1 MRLRRRPPSS
11 VTLLCV
17 IAVLILL
24 RFFSDSEGPDQ
35 QVFDEGTTQQVKR
48 VVDGDTLLLADGQ
61 RVRLIGIDT
70 PETKRPDSPVEPLG
84 PEASQFTTSLV
95 GEGQVRLEFD
105 RERLD
110 QYHRLLAYVYLP
122 DGRLLNEEII
132 RAGFSEAE
140 THYPFRNDMKQRFRA
155 AEEEARAEGR
165 GLWQAQA
172 FEHE

>member
-11 VTLLCV
+11 VVLSC
-17 IAVLILL
+17 AVLGLILL
-24 RFFSDSEGPDQ
+24 RLFSGSNVPDS

-48 VVDGDTLLLADGQ
+48 VVDGDTLLLEDGQ

-70 PETKRPDSPVEPLG
+70 PETKRPDFPVEPLG
-84 PEASQFTTSLV
+84 PEASQFTTALV
-95 GEGQVRLEFD
+95 GDGQVRLEFD

-132 RAGFSEAE
+132 RAGFSQAQLQ
-140 THYPFRNDMKQRFRA
+140 YPYRSDMKQRFRE
-155 AEEEARAEGR
+155 AEEEARSARR
-165 GLWQAQA
+165 GLWAD
-172 FEHE
+172 HDH